1 MKKTQIVVLG
11 ITILPTLLCAS
22 NGTEEVVYSDTI
34 ISLQDITVRAHFAS
48 ENQTPLNLTTI
59 SPEKIRLHTAAP
71 NYLEMLQGIPGVYA
85 TATTGSY
92 GDATLNMRGFKQEN
106 ISIMLNGIPI
116 QGLTSGS
123 MYWSNWMGLAD
134 ATYSVQIQK
143 GLGNSMLA
151 DCAMGGAVNI
161 VTKSSS
167 FERKI
172 DIGLSTTS
180 WGTNKINFGYSSGIM
195 MHGWSV
201 DLNLSATKG
210 SGYVDCTDIKTFSYM
225 LSIGKQMGENNSLI
239 FTAIGSPENHDQRNT
254 ELSETEV
261 DKYGRNYSKNWGYLN
276 GKAYSIARNHYAK
289 PYFTLQHIMDR
300 EKFSMK
306 NSVYLALAD
315 GGGRSTYAASGATS
329 IINHRNN
336 IGLIDFD
343 AIVAENIAN
352 GASKNIM
359 IDYLSGH
366 TQAGAITSA
375 EYKLTPRWTAAT
387 GLQYQYYGTW
397 SKMEILDLLG
407 GQYWYDYSTKS
418 NLGIGDYVG
427 SRYSRTT
434 HHTSGYLQAL
444 YNTEKISANL
454 GVSIFNGNYRR
465 TNDATNE
472 HSDWAHGWGASV
484 KSGILYHLNSSN
496 ALYLNAGYNSRLP
509 YAGVYLAS
517 SNLSITN
524 DITNEKNL
532 MAEGGWRANWNRGG
546 IEVSGYVASWKNK
559 TLTVSIAKR
568 ANEAAEK
575 YQVKGLNAFHT
586 GIELS
591 GFQQVTPQLKVSFY
605 AMTASWKWKNSG
617 KAIIYDSFSGE
628 TLKEYEIAC
637 DGLHV
642 GDAPQT
648 QVGATI
654 YYHMKKGFYTNIA
667 YQINARMYADF
678 EPSSRSSKDLND
690 AYKLPAYS
698 VADVTIGWSG
708 RTRNNLGVNIF
719 ATCNNIF
726 DAKYIER
733 GIDGATHDI
742 ESFKGY
748 WNQARTFSFGIKVS
762 L

>member
-1 MKKTQIVVLG
+1 MKKSQIVVLG
-11 ITILPTLLCAS
+11 ITILPQILCAKT
-22 NGTEEVVYSDTI
+22 GAEEVVYPDTI
-34 ISLQDITVRAHFAS
+34 ISLQDVTVNAHFAS
-48 ENQTPLNLTTI
+48 ENRSPLNLTTV
-59 SPEKIRLHTAAP
+59 SPEKIRLHAAAP

-85 TATTGSY
+85 TASTGSY

-123 MYWSNWMGLAD
+123 MYWSNWMGLAE
-134 ATYSVQIQK
+134 ATYSVQLQK
-143 GLGNSMLA
+143 GLGSSMLA

-167 FERKI
+167 LERKF
-172 DIGLSTTS
+172 DVGLSTTS
-180 WGTNKINFGYSSGIM
+180 WGTNKVTLGYSSGILKN
-195 MHGWSV
+195 GWSV
-201 DLNLSATKG
+201 DLNLAGVKG

-225 LSIGKQMGENNSLI
+225 LSIGKQLNNNNSLI
-239 FTAIGSPENHDQRNT
+239 FTALGSPEIHDQRNT
-254 ELSETEV
+254 ELTEAEV
-261 DKYGRNYSKNWGYLN
+261 DKFGRNYSKNWGYLN
-276 GKAYSIARNHYAK
+276 GEAYSIGRNHYAK
-289 PYFTLQHIMDR
+289 PYFTLQHIKDG
-300 EKFSMK
+300 EKLSMK
-306 NSVYLALAD
+306 NSLYLAIAN

-329 IINHRNN
+329 IINHRNAE
-336 IGLIDFD
+336 GLIDFD
-343 AIVAENIAN
+343 AITAENAAS

-366 TQAGAITSA
+366 TQAGAIASADYKFSETWTTSA
-375 EYKLTPRWTAAT
+375 
-387 GLQYQYYGTW
+387 GLQYQYYDTW
-397 SKMEILDLLG
+397 SRMEILDLLG
-407 GQYWYDYSTKS
+407 GSYWYDYASKS
-418 NLGIGDYVG
+418 NLTLGDYVG

-444 YNTEKISANL
+444 YNTEKINANL
-454 GVSIFNGNYRR
+454 GVSVFNGNYRR
-465 TNDATNE
+465 TNDETGD
-472 HSDWAHGWGASV
+472 HSKWAHGWGSSV
-484 KSGILYHLNSSN
+484 KAGLLYHLDKAN
-496 ALYLNAGYNSRLP
+496 ALYINAGYNSRLP

-524 DITNEKNL
+524 DISNEKNL
-532 MAEGGWRANWNRGG
+532 MVEGGWRTKWNGG
-546 IEVSGYVASWKNK
+546 GLEVSGYAASWRNK

-586 GIELS
+586 GIEIS
-591 GFQQVTPQLKVSFY
+591 GHQQLTPQLEASFY
-605 AMTASWKWKNSG
+605 AMTASWIWKNSG

-648 QVGATI
+648 QVGAALD
-654 YYHMKKGFYTNIA
+654 YRAKKGFYAHVAWQLND
-667 YQINARMYADF
+667 RMYADF
-678 EPSSRSSKDLND
+678 EPSSRNSSDQED
-690 AYKLPAYS
+690 AYKLPSYNL
-698 VADVTIGWSG
+698 ADASIGWNG
-708 RTRNNLGVNIF
+708 KIMNNVRINIF
-719 ATCNNIF
+719 ANCNNIF

-742 ESFKGY
+742 DSFKGY
-748 WNQARTFSFGIKVS
+748 WGQARTFSFGVRFS